1 MDMMDAIMNTM
12 MLASANGM
20 DNLINT
26 GQDILTWVQRA
37 GIISAALGF
46 CVGAFYLIFGGDRGR
61 SKSVGWFIGGAVGLI
76 VLMGAEGIASGI
88 DDNINF

>member
-1 MDMMDAIMNTM
+1 MFDVIMNSM
-12 MLASANGM
+12 MLGAANGM